1 MTVQS
6 TGSGF
11 VASCPRP
18 RCRWTTTS
26 QTRRVVEQRL
36 REHEAGCGK

>member
-1 MTVQS
+1 MSIQS

-11 VASCPRP
+11 VAACDCGWR
-18 RCRWTTTS
+18 TTS

-36 REHEAGCGK
+36 REHEEECEK

>member
-1 MTVQS
+1 MSNIQS

-11 VASCPRP
+11 VGVCKCGWS
-18 RCRWTTTS
+18 TTS

-36 REHEAGCGK
+36 REHEAGCK